1 MVILDVAGLLR
12 LQSEWGADEALAA
25 EPVSRLRPAFANP
38 AMVQVAA
45 LSSAARILAPSVAQ
59 AATTQ
64 VLTTQATTIQAHTI
78 QALYDDWA
86 AFDGCALRATATTI
100 VRPSG
105 TVPASILML
114 GDAPSADDDRAGVA
128 FAGATGVLLDR
139 VMASVGLGRDQ
150 VLLAHLIPWRPPGGR
165 PPSEA
170 ELRSCLPFVHQL
182 LRLAGALHV
191 VLMGQAAI
199 RLLLNLDERPSRL
212 RGRWQDLVVPDR
224 PQPMSA
230 LAMAPAEAWLRT
242 PAAKRDTWNDMLL
255 LRSKLS

>member
-1 MVILDVAGLLR
+1 MLDDAGLLR

-25 EPVSRLRPAFANP
+25 EPVSRLRPAAASHAVLQAP
-38 AMVQVAA
+38 A
-45 LSSAARILAPSVAQ
+45 LAPAVPVLAPPVVQ
-59 AATTQ
+59 AAT
-64 VLTTQATTIQAHTI
+64 IH
-78 QALYDDWA
+78 ALYDSWA
-86 AFDGCALRATATTI
+86 AFDGCALRATATSI

-105 TVPASILML
+105 AVPASILML
-114 GDAPSADDDRAGVA
+114 GDAPSADDDRTGVA
-128 FAGATGVLLDR
+128 FAGATGALLDR
-139 VMASVGLGRDQ
+139 VLASAGLGRDQ

-199 RLLLNLDERPSRL
+199 RLLLDRDERPSRL
-212 RGRWQDLVVPDR
+212 RGRWQDLVVPDQ

-242 PAAKRDTWNDMLL
+242 PSAKRDTWNDMLL
-255 LRSKLS
+255 LRSRLS